1 MDAQE
6 FVNSIHNTNRLVR
19 LAHYT
24 EDKYNARGNTIVV
37 DPENSI
43 AVVVDMGGI
52 PEITK
57 IIPGAVVQFSR
68 HPEAEPR
75 IIGRPAYV
83 SPTVVGGQKFGKSP

>member
-6 FVNSIHNTNRLVR
+6 FVNSIRNTNRLVR
-19 LAHYT
+19 LAHYS
-24 EDKYNARGNTIVV
+24 EDKCDGRGNAIVV

-43 AVVVDMGGI
+43 AVIVDMGGI
-52 PEITK
+52 PEMTQ

-75 IIGRPAYV
+75 IIGSPAYV
-83 SPTVVGGQKFGKSP
+83 SPTVVGGRKFGKSS